1 MKKILIVDDEV
12 QILKALSRMFLDT
25 DYEIFTADNSMEAL
39 KLLETTEIN
48 MVISD
53 MRMPEMDGYKL
64 LSMIK
69 DKYPDIIR
77 IILSGYADE
86 KPMFQALLHNVAKLY
101 IFKPWNNDSFLE
113 SINKL
118 FADEKELNS
127 ADLKARL
134 EQIDCSCIMP
144 ENCNKMF
151 ALIEEENL
159 DTLIEEIEQDTEIS
173 RLLMEVAKSGVYGA
187 MPDKV
192 KQAAIYI
199 GLHNLKSFL
208 RFACVMSS
216 FGSEDGGPKI
226 LCKHSYLTNRIFL
239 FLFEVFLHKQP
250 AESTMFAGLMHNI
263 GLFLLLSNTKTG
275 KAASSVQD
283 FVQLDYGEDEILHQE
298 LGAYFLDQW
307 DLPFPVY
314 ETALYHHRP
323 LDANVITHELV
334 SCVHIAQAYAWKHL
348 GSESLAGARSIS
360 VDPAVFERIGVSVTD
375 FEKRLAKYLK

>member
-118 FADEKELNS
+118 FADEK
-127 ADLKARL
+127 
-134 EQIDCSCIMP
+134 
-144 ENCNKMF
+144 
-151 ALIEEENL
+151 
-159 DTLIEEIEQDTEIS
+159 
-173 RLLMEVAKSGVYGA
+173 
-187 MPDKV
+187 
-192 KQAAIYI
+192 
-199 GLHNLKSFL
+199 
-208 RFACVMSS
+208 
-216 FGSEDGGPKI
+216 
-226 LCKHSYLTNRIFL
+226 
-239 FLFEVFLHKQP
+239 
-250 AESTMFAGLMHNI
+250 
-263 GLFLLLSNTKTG
+263 
-275 KAASSVQD
+275 
-283 FVQLDYGEDEILHQE
+283 
-298 LGAYFLDQW
+298 
-307 DLPFPVY
+307 
-314 ETALYHHRP
+314 
-323 LDANVITHELV
+323 
-334 SCVHIAQAYAWKHL
+334 
-348 GSESLAGARSIS
+348 
-360 VDPAVFERIGVSVTD
+360 
-375 FEKRLAKYLK
+375 